1 MSEGLK
7 LRMWA
12 TTLKAIIREYPGKT
26 VDNVLANIEA
36 RLELVNSK

>member
-12 TTLKAIIREYPGKT
+12 TILKAIIREYQGKT
-26 VDNVLANIEA
+26 IDNVLANIQA
-36 RLELVNSK
+36 RLELVNGK

>member
-7 LRMWA
+7 LRMLA
-12 TTLKAIIREYPGKT
+12 TILKAIIREYQGKT
-26 VDNVLANIEA
+26 IDNVLANIEA